1 MPLTGGEAYQAAF
14 IIGGKIMTNA
24 IQRSGTPWRII
35 GWGGAVALLAAPFIA
50 MRFTTEVNWTASDFI
65 FAGVLLGV
73 IGGGFELA
81 VWASSNRAYR
91 AAAALALLG
100 TFLVIWTNLA
110 VGIVGSEN
118 NPTNLLFF
126 GALLVG
132 IAGSVVGRFRAPGMT
147 LAMVATAV
155 SLGMAFGI
163 AVMGPTDEPFV
174 PHSRELIGTG
184 VFAALFLGSAALF
197 RKAADQSSSS
207 S

>member
-1 MPLTGGEAYQAAF
+1 MPLSGAAAYQASF
-14 IIGGKIMTNA
+14 ITGGKTMTNA
-24 IQRSGTPWRII
+24 IQRSGIPWRII

-50 MRFTTEVNWTASDFI
+50 MRFTTEVNWTASDFV
-65 FAGVLLGV
+65 FAAVLLGV
-73 IGGGFELA
+73 IGGGLELA
-81 VWASSNRAYR
+81 AWASSNRAYR
-91 AAAALALLG
+91 AAAAVGLLG
-100 TFLVIWTNLA
+100 TFFVIWTNLA

-118 NPTNLLFF
+118 NPANLLFF

-132 IAGSVVGRFRAPGMT
+132 IAGSVMARFRAPGMA

-155 SLGMAFGI
+155 SLGIAFGI

-184 VFAALFLGSAALF
+184 LFAALFLGSAALF
-197 RKAADQSSSS
+197 RKAGQSSSS

>member
-1 MPLTGGEAYQAAF
+1 
-14 IIGGKIMTNA
+14 MTNA
-24 IQRSGTPWRII
+24 IHRTGIPWRII
-35 GWGGAVALLAAPFIA
+35 GWGGAVALLVAPFIA
-50 MRFTTEVNWTASDFI
+50 MRFTTEVKWTASDFV
-65 FAGVLLGV
+65 FAAVLLGV
-73 IGGGFELA
+73 IGGGLELA

-91 AAAALALLG
+91 AAAALGLLG
-100 TFLVIWTNLA
+100 TFLVTWVNLA

-118 NPTNLLFF
+118 NPANLLFF

-132 IAGSVVGRFRAPGMT
+132 LAGSVVAGFRAPGMA

-155 SLGMAFGI
+155 SLGIAFGI

-174 PHSRELIGTG
+174 PPSRELIGTG

-197 RKAADQSSSS
+197 RKAAQSSSS

>member
-1 MPLTGGEAYQAAF
+1 MPLSGAAAYQASF
-14 IIGGKIMTNA
+14 IIGGKTMTNA
-24 IQRSGTPWRII
+24 IQRSGIPWRII

-50 MRFTTEVNWTASDFI
+50 MRFTTEVNWTASDFV
-65 FAGVLLGV
+65 FAAVLLGV
-73 IGGGFELA
+73 IGGGLELA
-81 VWASSNRAYR
+81 AWASSNRAYR
-91 AAAALALLG
+91 AAAALGLLG

-118 NPTNLLFF
+118 NPANLLFF

-132 IAGSVVGRFRAPGMT
+132 IAGSVMARFRAPGMA
-147 LAMVATAV
+147 LAMVATAT
-155 SLGMAFGI
+155 SLGIAFGI

-184 VFAALFLGSAALF
+184 LFAALFLGSAALF
-197 RKAADQSSSS
+197 RKAGQSSSS